1 VNKSGRL
8 KCTKQNSPIPRKNGA
23 AHLSLQAS
31 CALAKNQD
39 GCGRSFKL
47 LLLGDVPDVGGVL
60 TIEFGED
67 RKPHFKVI
75 SMEGDQRFDE
85 IGSELKI
92 KQLQHTKSEL
102 MEQLT
107 MYYRLVVLG
116 ESAEE
121 AAIDNDTEE

>member
-1 VNKSGRL
+1 MNTTLCGASWYNQKYYLNPAFDKLPKAV
-8 KCTKQNSPIPRKNGA
+8 KNE
-23 AHLSLQAS
+23 LQIL
-31 CALAKNQD
+31 CVE
-39 GCGRSFKL
+39 FTE
-47 LLLGDVPDVGGVL
+47 DVGGVL

-116 ESAEE
+116 ESPEE
-121 AAIDNDTEE
+121 AAIDNDTED

>member
-1 VNKSGRL
+1 MSCKGDSMNTTLCGASWYNQKYYLNPAFDKLPKAV
-8 KCTKQNSPIPRKNGA
+8 KNE
-23 AHLSLQAS
+23 LQIL
-31 CALAKNQD
+31 CVE
-39 GCGRSFKL
+39 FTE
-47 LLLGDVPDVGGVL
+47 DVGGVL

-121 AAIDNDTEE
+121 AAIDSDMED

>member
-1 VNKSGRL
+1 MNTTLCGASWYNQKYYLNPAFDKLPKAV
-8 KCTKQNSPIPRKNGA
+8 KNE
-23 AHLSLQAS
+23 LQIL
-31 CALAKNQD
+31 CVE
-39 GCGRSFKL
+39 FTE
-47 LLLGDVPDVGGVL
+47 DVGGVL

-75 SMEGDQRFDE
+75 SMAVDQRFDE
-85 IGSELKI
+85 SGSELKI

-116 ESAEE
+116 ESPEE